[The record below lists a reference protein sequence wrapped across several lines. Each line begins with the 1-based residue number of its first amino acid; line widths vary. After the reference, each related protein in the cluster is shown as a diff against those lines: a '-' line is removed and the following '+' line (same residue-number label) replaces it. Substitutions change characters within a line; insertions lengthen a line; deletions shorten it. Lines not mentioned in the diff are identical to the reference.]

1 MGSTV
6 GVKGVAM
13 KAAYPQSDLGL
24 IVRWSEKSA
33 MKALGPALR
42 LWMGFALACAA
53 LSCGKG
59 GAADPDG
66 GVAVTPKGK
75 VLEAAENE
83 SADGGAARSQTK
95 AAGSEQVEIPG
106 GKFVA
111 GSTPGDKGRDPVLEP
126 SMLDVELGGFSID
139 RFLYPN
145 DPQKPPMTGISR
157 AKAADLCQQAGARLC
172 TELEWEMACKGPGG
186 DSYAGGAAWDAACA
200 KDPKQC
206 ASGYGV
212 LGMGTLVR
220 EWTASDVQ
228 PIENMQAKA
237 AAVRG
242 AKADAIAPDHRC
254 ARRMAVAP
262 DASGPDIGFR
272 CCRGAPNAASVPSPV
287 WKQTFARAELPISNV
302 VTMFSSVPQLKDL
315 GEELLYFKEPDD
327 LTIVLGRGDAGA
339 APQNT
344 VLTTS
349 PLVWNPVPGEEILVI
364 SGKAAKDSF
373 IVAFYRLPDNR
384 YRLASSL
391 ILKNEKGP
399 IVLGFNGYVRRK
411 LSWATCWECPGESG
425 NITFRDD
432 NRVVITQK

>member
-1 MGSTV
+1 
-6 GVKGVAM
+6 
-13 KAAYPQSDLGL
+13 
-24 IVRWSEKSA
+24 
-33 MKALGPALR
+33 MKALRPVQR
-42 LWMGFALACAA
+42 LWWAIFLGLAPSVCA
-53 LSCGKG
+53 CGKSSDG
-59 GAADPDG
+59 GGDG
-66 GVAVTPKGK
+66 GVPLSPKGK

-83 SADGGAARSQTK
+83 ASDGGAAHSNVK
-95 AAGSEQVEIPG
+95 AADSDHVDIPG
-106 GKFVA
+106 GKFAA

-126 SMLDVELGGFSID
+126 AMLEVELGAFSID

-145 DPQKPPMTGISR
+145 DAQKPPLTGLTR
-157 AKAADLCQQAGARLC
+157 AKAAELCQQAGARLC
-172 TELEWEMACKGPGG
+172 TELEWERACKGPEG
-186 DSYAGGAAWDAACA
+186 DMYAGAKAWDAACA
-200 KDPKQC
+200 KDPKAC
-206 ASGYGV
+206 ASGFGV

-220 EWTASDVQ
+220 EWTASDVL

-242 AKADAIAPDHRC
+242 ARADSAAPDHRC

-272 CCRGAPNAASVPSPV
+272 CCRGAPNAASLPSPT
-287 WKQTFARAELPISNV
+287 WKQTFARADLPISNV
-302 VTMFSSVPQLKDL
+302 VSMFSSVPQLTEL
-315 GEELLYFKEPDD
+315 GEELSYFKEPDD
-327 LTIVLGRGDAGA
+327 LSIVLARGDAGA
-339 APQNT
+339 PPQNT

-364 SGKAAKDSF
+364 AGKAAKDSF
-373 IVAFYRLPDNR
+373 LVAFYRLPDNR

-411 LSWATCWECPGESG
+411 FAWATCWECQGESG
-425 NITFRDD
+425 NITFRED